1 MPLSVYQIT
10 IPTMLRSFA
19 VLSSY
24 IDKAAAFAR
33 DNGRDPAEL
42 MQARLA
48 PDMFTFAGQI
58 QRASDKAKNGVARL
72 AAIDAPSFED
82 TETTLEDLKARIA
95 KTVAFLQSV
104 DAKKFD
110 GSEDRLVELKFRS
123 VGGKLRGNDYL
134 LSVLLPDFFF
144 HVTTAHDILRNQ
156 GVQIG
161 KLDYFG
167 PLPWIS

>member
-1 MPLSVYQIT
+1 MSLSMYQIT
-10 IPTMLRSFA
+10 IPTMLRSFE
-19 VLSSY
+19 VLSNY
-24 IDKAAAFAR
+24 VDKAAAFAR
-33 DNGRDPAEL
+33 ATGRSPTEL

-72 AAIDAPSFED
+72 AAVDAPSFED

-104 DAKKFD
+104 DPKKFD
-110 GSEDRLVELKFRS
+110 GSEQRLVELKLRS
-123 VGGKLRGNDYL
+123 LGGKFRGDTYL
-134 LSVLLPDFFF
+134 LSILLPDFFF
-144 HVTTAHDILRNQ
+144 HVATAHDILRNQ

-161 KLDYFG
+161 KMDYFG
-167 PLPWIS
+167 RLAPSG